1 MNDRIET
8 KAAQLTN
15 SDASG
20 TWLHRT
26 EANVRLGRMLFSAFA
41 AFGVFGGIS
50 ALFVGIVFVVLHSMV
65 AGDRMF
71 DTLGT
76 GLLIAAIPMILIGSI
91 FIDKIQETRC

>member
-15 SDASG
+15 SDVSA

-26 EANVRLGRMLFSAFA
+26 EANVRLRKMLFSAFA

-71 DTLGT
+71 DMLGT

-91 FIDKIQETRC
+91 FIDKIEEKNV

>member
-1 MNDRIET
+1 MNDQIET

-15 SDASG
+15 SDASV

-26 EANVRLGRMLFSAFA
+26 EENVRLRKMLFSAFA

-50 ALFVGIVFVVLHSMV
+50 ALFVGIVFVVLHGV
-65 AGDRMF
+65 IAGDRVF
-71 DTLGT
+71 DMLGT

-91 FIDKIQETRC
+91 FIDKIEEKNV

>member
-8 KAAQLTN
+8 KSVSLTS
-15 SDASG
+15 SDASD

-26 EANVRLGRMLFSAFA
+26 EENVRLRKMLFSTFA
-41 AFGVFGGIS
+41 AFGVFGGVS
-50 ALFVGIVFVVLHSMV
+50 ALFVGIVFVALHSIV

-91 FIDKIQETRC
+91 FIDKIQGTRR